1 MGFEGF
7 QESNVATGTAGVS
20 PAAIIQQNWLMQKIA
35 RANALVAGETPA
47 VPVKRSSASRTD
59 LQPRVVSRVIDYHLN
74 IILEWRARDAVG
86 LE

>member
-47 VPVKRSSASRTD
+47 VPVKRSSASRTE
-59 LQPRVVSRVIDYHLN
+59 LTTSGGEQSNRLSSQHNSRMAGK
-74 IILEWRARDAVG
+74 RCRGA
-86 LE
+86 